1 MDKIKIDSFN
11 DIFNLYRYLL
21 TDQDRCDQNAT
32 IASNLSYLIDASA
45 MATIIDFYNANPD
58 IGVSGELWK
67 SNLFVI
73 RMYSVVTAEIVKYL
87 EQIGAFNRNAFEEPN
102 SLKQIENLRNKIH
115 QFRHQDFGKNIKTID
130 DQMGRSRDEY
140 MPRLDICLEYVS
152 EPSGTVFLGTNIYQF
167 HFDEA
172 KEQSTVNLMQRIIR
186 AVMNQPFLPSCNW
199 TLRRSEIPVKYRWEV
214 YCYTDITKNACLH
227 NPRLIDR
234 LLMILDDLSC
244 AYEFFTYTLLIDS
257 YLMDAPY
264 IIYFLIKSLAIFL
277 DETFDNLNQYI
288 IHSEDM
294 EDKSTLERVMCH
306 VDEGVIAFCK
316 TLRNNLHYKKQDSL
330 HLGSDQ
336 ELYQLLIQEIE
347 LVKNLLNETQEILN
361 IKPSKA
367 RLTWYR
373 FLRWVQMPSDRS

>member
-1 MDKIKIDSFN
+1 
-11 DIFNLYRYLL
+11 
-21 TDQDRCDQNAT
+21 
-32 IASNLSYLIDASA
+32 
-45 MATIIDFYNANPD
+45 
-58 IGVSGELWK
+58 
-67 SNLFVI
+67 
-73 RMYSVVTAEIVKYL
+73 
-87 EQIGAFNRNAFEEPN
+87 
-102 SLKQIENLRNKIH
+102 
-115 QFRHQDFGKNIKTID
+115 
-130 DQMGRSRDEY
+130 
-140 MPRLDICLEYVS
+140 
-152 EPSGTVFLGTNIYQF
+152 
-167 HFDEA
+167 
-172 KEQSTVNLMQRIIR
+172 MQRIIR